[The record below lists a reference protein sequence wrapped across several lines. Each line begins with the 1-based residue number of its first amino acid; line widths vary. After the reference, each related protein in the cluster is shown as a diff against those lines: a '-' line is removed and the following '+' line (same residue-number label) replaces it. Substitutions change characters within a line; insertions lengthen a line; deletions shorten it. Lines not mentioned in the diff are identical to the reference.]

1 MRLPH
6 LASLPAL
13 FVTSAAASFAQ
24 TQVPQP
30 NIVFIMADDL
40 GYGELGCYGQHIV
53 QTPNVDRLAA
63 EGMKFTQFYAGCAVC
78 APSRSVLMTGKHM
91 GHTTVRGNAG
101 AANPAAQ
108 TLRTGDI
115 TFARVLHDA
124 GYTTGLVGKWGLG
137 LSGEEGEPYRQG
149 FDYFYGYLSQTQA
162 HNHYPDFLYRDRE
175 RITLPNE
182 VTHVGPTGAGY
193 ATKRVQYADDLI
205 FDEGRAFIE
214 RNKARPFF
222 LELSLITPHANDE
235 AAKALGD
242 GQEVPDYGPYAD
254 KAWPNPLKGQA
265 AMITRMDAAIGELMA
280 QLKQLKLDDRTL
292 VIFTSDNGPHNEGGT
307 GFNPDFFRA
316 SGPLRGIKRD
326 LTEGGIREPFIA
338 RWPGRIKAGAVSGHV
353 GYFGDMMATF
363 ADLAGA
369 KPPEHL
375 DSVSIVPTLL
385 GRGPQAK
392 HDYLYWEFY
401 EGGVSQAVLLDGHW
415 KGLRAKK
422 VTAAIELFDLDHD
435 LGETTDVAAKNPAV
449 VARIADLMRTAH
461 VDNEHW
467 KIPGV
472 ATAAAPA
479 GAH

>member
-1 MRLPH
+1 MRISR
-6 LASLPAL
+6 LATLPAL
-13 FVTSAAASFAQ
+13 FVTSAAASLAQ
-24 TQVPQP
+24 APKP

-40 GYGELGCYGQHIV
+40 GYGELGCYGQQVI

-78 APSRSVLMTGKHM
+78 APSRSVLMTGRHM

-108 TLRTGDI
+108 TLRTGDV
-115 TFARVLHDA
+115 TFAQMLHDA

-149 FDYFYGYLSQTQA
+149 FDFFYGYLSQTQA

-214 RNKARPFF
+214 RNQTRPFF

-235 AAKALGD
+235 RAKALGD
-242 GQEVPDYGPYAD
+242 GQEVPDYGPYAGKD
-254 KAWPNPLKGQA
+254 WPDPLKGQA
-265 AMITRMDAAIGELMA
+265 AMITRMDRAIGELMA

-307 GFNPDFFRA
+307 GFNPDFFHA

-392 HDYLYWEFY
+392 HEYLYWEFY

-422 VTAAIELFDLDHD
+422 VTAPIELFDLDHD

-467 KIPGV
+467 KIPGF
-472 ATAAAPA
+472 ATVAAPA
-479 GAH
+479 GTR